1 MLKLGRSGP
10 IPPGM
15 LGATFSCSVVVAD
28 ADHATRRRTV
38 DGLASLG
45 FGASGAATGLAAV
58 EQALR
63 EACDVVV
70 VALPIPDLTVR
81 QFLTMVRAVGD
92 IPVLVQGAGRGGV
105 TAVLDLG
112 ADDVAEDRPPIAELA
127 ARARAVLRR
136 ARPPGGEEPIRV
148 GGLLVD
154 PARRE
159 ALIERQPLDLSRK
172 EFDLL
177 HALARRR
184 GRVASRRELLAEV
197 WDQPLGGGDKT
208 LDVHLCWLRRKLGES
223 GTAPRYL
230 RTVRGVGVRLVDPE
244 A

>member
-1 MLKLGRSGP
+1 VLGT
-10 IPPGM
+10 
-15 LGATFSCSVVVAD
+15 TFPYSVVVVD
-28 ADHATRRRTV
+28 SDHGARRRTV
-38 DGLASLG
+38 DGLLAQGL
-45 FGASGAATGLAAV
+45 GASGAATGLAGV
-58 EQALR
+58 EQALQ

-70 VALPIPDLTVR
+70 VALPVSDLTLG
-81 QFLTMVRAVGD
+81 QLLAMLRAVGSM
-92 IPVLVQGAGRGGV
+92 PVLAQGAGRGGV
-105 TAVLDLG
+105 AALLDLG
-112 ADDVAEDRPPIAELA
+112 ADDAVEGRPSPSELA
-127 ARARAVLRR
+127 ARVRAVLRR
-136 ARPPGGEEPIRV
+136 ARPAGGDEPIRV

-154 PARRE
+154 PGRRE
-159 ALIERQPLDLSRK
+159 AVMERRPLDLSRK

-197 WDQPLGGGDKT
+197 WDQPFGGGDKT

-223 GTAPRYL
+223 GTTPRYL

>member
-1 MLKLGRSGP
+1 
-10 IPPGM
+10 M
-15 LGATFSCSVVVAD
+15 LGATFPCSVVVVD
-28 ADHATRRRTV
+28 ADHGARRRTV
-38 DGLASLG
+38 DGLRALG
-45 FGASGAATGLAAV
+45 FGAEGAATGLAGV
-58 EQALR
+58 EQALQ

-70 VALPIPDLTVR
+70 VGLPVPDLTVR

-92 IPVLVQGAGRGGV
+92 IPVLVQGAERGGV
-105 TAVLDLG
+105 AALLDQG
-112 ADDVAEDRPPIAELA
+112 ADDAVEGRPPAPELV
-127 ARARAVLRR
+127 ARVRAVLRR

-159 ALIERQPLDLSRK
+159 ALIERRPLDLSRK

-177 HALARRR
+177 HALARRH

-197 WDQPLGGGDKT
+197 WEQPFGGGDKT

>member
-1 MLKLGRSGP
+1 
-10 IPPGM
+10 M
-15 LGATFSCSVVVAD
+15 LGTTFPYSVVVVD
-28 ADHATRRRTV
+28 SDHGARRRTV
-38 DGLASLG
+38 DDLLAQGL
-45 FGASGAATGLAAV
+45 GASGAATGLAGV
-58 EQALR
+58 EQALQ

-70 VALPIPDLTVR
+70 VALPVSDLTLG
-81 QFLTMVRAVGD
+81 QLLAMLRAVGSM
-92 IPVLVQGAGRGGV
+92 PVLAQGAGRGGV
-105 TAVLDLG
+105 AALLDLG
-112 ADDVAEDRPPIAELA
+112 ADDAVEGRPSPSELA
-127 ARARAVLRR
+127 ARVRAVLRR
-136 ARPPGGEEPIRV
+136 ARPGGVDEPIRV

-154 PARRE
+154 PGRRE
-159 ALIERQPLDLSRK
+159 AVMERRPLDLSRK

-197 WDQPLGGGDKT
+197 WDQPFGGGDKT

-223 GTAPRYL
+223 GTTPRYL

>member
-1 MLKLGRSGP
+1 
-10 IPPGM
+10 M
-15 LGATFSCSVVVAD
+15 LGATFPCSVVVVD
-28 ADHATRRRTV
+28 ADHRARRRIL
-38 DGLASLG
+38 DGLAAEGL
-45 FGASGAATGLAAV
+45 GASGAATGLAGV
-58 EQALR
+58 EQALQ
-63 EACDVVV
+63 EACDVVI
-70 VALPIPDLTVR
+70 VALPLPDLSAR
-81 QFLTMVRAVGD
+81 QFVQMVRAVGD
-92 IPVLVQGAGRGGV
+92 LPVLACGAGRGGV
-105 TAVLDLG
+105 AIVLDAG
-112 ADDVAEDRPPIAELA
+112 ADDAAEGRPDPPELA
-127 ARARAVLRR
+127 ARVRAVLRR
-136 ARPPGGEEPIRV
+136 ARARIGDEPIRV
-148 GGLLVD
+148 GCLVVD

-159 ALIERQPLDLSRK
+159 ALIEREPLDLSRK

-197 WDQPLGGGDKT
+197 WDQPFGGGDKT

>member
-1 MLKLGRSGP
+1 
-10 IPPGM
+10 M
-15 LGATFSCSVVVAD
+15 LGATFPISVLVVD
-28 ADHATRRRTV
+28 ADHAARRRTV
-38 DGLASLG
+38 DGLVSQGLG
-45 FGASGAATGLAAV
+45 AAGAATGLAGV
-58 EQALR
+58 EQALQ
-63 EACDVVV
+63 EACDAVVV
-70 VALPIPDLTVR
+70 VLPVPDLSAR
-81 QFLTMVRAVGD
+81 QFVTMLRAVGD
-92 IPVLVQGAGRGGV
+92 LPVLALAAGRGGI
-105 TAVLDLG
+105 APLLDLG
-112 ADDVAEDRPPIAELA
+112 VDDAVEGRPVSAELA
-127 ARARAVLRR
+127 ARVRAVLRR
-136 ARPPGGEEPIRV
+136 ARPPAGEEPIRV

-159 ALIERQPLDLSRK
+159 ALMGRRSLDLSRK

-197 WDQPLGGGDKT
+197 WEQPFGGGDRT

-223 GTAPRYL
+223 GSAPRYL

>member
-1 MLKLGRSGP
+1 
-10 IPPGM
+10 M
-15 LGATFSCSVVVAD
+15 LGATFPCSVVVVD
-28 ADHATRRRTV
+28 ADHGARRRTV
-38 DGLASLG
+38 DGLRALG
-45 FGASGAATGLAAV
+45 FGAEGAATGLAGV
-58 EQALR
+58 EQALQ

-70 VALPIPDLTVR
+70 VGLPVPDLTVR

-92 IPVLVQGAGRGGV
+92 IPVLVQGAERGGV
-105 TAVLDLG
+105 AALLDQG
-112 ADDVAEDRPPIAELA
+112 ADDAVEGRPPAPELV
-127 ARARAVLRR
+127 ARVRAVLRR

-177 HALARRR
+177 HALARRH

-197 WDQPLGGGDKT
+197 WEQPFGGGDKT

>member
-1 MLKLGRSGP
+1 
-10 IPPGM
+10 M
-15 LGATFSCSVVVAD
+15 LGTTFPYSVVVVD
-28 ADHATRRRTV
+28 SDHGARRRTV
-38 DGLASLG
+38 DGLLAQGL
-45 FGASGAATGLAAV
+45 GASGAATGLAGV
-58 EQALR
+58 EQALQ

-70 VALPIPDLTVR
+70 VALPVSDLTLG
-81 QFLTMVRAVGD
+81 QLLAMLRAVGSM
-92 IPVLVQGAGRGGV
+92 PVLAQGAGRGGV
-105 TAVLDLG
+105 AALLDLG
-112 ADDVAEDRPPIAELA
+112 ADDAVEGRPSPSELA
-127 ARARAVLRR
+127 ARVRAVLRR
-136 ARPPGGEEPIRV
+136 ARPGGGDEPIRV

-154 PARRE
+154 PGRRE
-159 ALIERQPLDLSRK
+159 AVMERRPLDLSRK

-197 WDQPLGGGDKT
+197 WDQPFGGGDKT

-223 GTAPRYL
+223 GTTPRYL